1 MTFENINIRNILTT
15 AMNNNAII
23 VDVRTPERFYKK
35 HIPMSVNLPLE
46 EINANQVNL
55 PKSRTLIVYCDT
67 GGSSMQAAR
76 KLSEMGYTVINC
88 IGGIR
93 TYTGSTTKGIL

>member
-1 MTFENINIRNILTT
+1 MTFENINIRNIVST
-15 AMNNNAII
+15 ALSRNAIMI
-23 VDVRTPERFYKK
+23 DIRAPERFLQG
-35 HIPMSVNLPLE
+35 HIPLSINLPLE
-46 EINANQVNL
+46 HIRAGQITL

-76 KLSEMGYTVINC
+76 LLAEMGYEVINC

-93 TYTGSTTKGIL
+93 SYRGSLTKR